1 MAQPCKLM
9 PGHRPALKRP
19 QSPFDEAS
27 VPRNFL
33 RDHLVGYCQRWKV
46 EADQNVT
53 KLPHLEISVC
63 AIAADEQVNVPEDGG
78 QDEAADSRT
87 PHHRPRSHAA
97 PPVVLGGL
105 VSVERKNH
113 QQHRRN
119 KRGLPKNSNALIVA
133 SMRMTWLPNSQP
145 AFIGRHSP
153 PFSIETLNEVAIQLP
168 DMQLSL
174 SAAGRY
180 TRSVGGY

>member
-1 MAQPCKLM
+1 MYQRTAVRTKPPITAHHIIG
-9 PGHRPALKRP
+9 PGVMQRHPAYL
-19 QSPFDEAS
+19 AA
-27 VPRNFL
+27 L
-33 RDHLVGYCQRWKV
+33 CRWK
-46 EADQNVT
+46 EKITNSTAGM
-53 KLPHLEISVC
+53 S
-63 AIAADEQVNVPEDGG
+63 AACQ
-78 QDEAADSRT
+78 
-87 PHHRPRSHAA
+87 
-97 PPVVLGGL
+97 
-105 VSVERKNH
+105 
-113 QQHRRN
+113 
-119 KRGLPKNSNALIVA
+119 KNSNALIVA